1 MDFSIDP
8 QTQELLLEQIQ
19 DLVERELYP
28 LETDLETNGIRS
40 LLPKLNEVRGQVRE
54 LGFWC
59 PHISREH
66 GGMGLSLVQHAL
78 VSAVLGRCQ
87 LGHYAF
93 NCQAPDAGNMEIL
106 IKHGTPEQKRALL
119 EPLLEGRIRSCFAM
133 TEPERPGIESDLDGD
148 QRGQRR
154 SGLRHQR
161 AQVVYQRRRR
171 SQLCHRH
178 GGDRRPGRSLR
189 SGQYDPGPHGH
200 SGISEAAKHPYHGS
214 RGRRLL
220 QPCGGPLRG
229 LSGSPDNLL
238 GVEGA
243 GFRIAQQRLGAGRIH
258 HCMRWIGI
266 GERSIELMCRR
277 AADRELAP
285 GRLLGSRQI
294 VQTWIAD
301 SWTEVRAA
309 RLMVLDAAW
318 KMERDGQLGARK
330 EISAIKF
337 YAANVLLKVLDRAI
351 QAHGGLGVTSDTPLA
366 GFFRHERAGRIYD
379 GPDEVHRIVVARELL
394 KEYGVKVT
402 F

>member
-8 QTQELLLEQIQ
+8 QTQELLEKIQ

-28 LETDLETNGIRS
+28 LEAALETNGIKS
-40 LLPKLNEVRGQVRE
+40 LLPRLNEVRGKVKE
-54 LGFWC
+54 LGLWC
-59 PHISREH
+59 PHISTEH
-66 GGMGLSLVQHAL
+66 GGMGLSLVQNAL

-106 IKHGTPEQKRALL
+106 IKNGTSEQKRTFL

-133 TEPERPGIESDLDGD
+133 TEPERPGSNPTWMETSAVKDGQD
-148 QRGQRR
+148 YVINGRKWFTSSADGASFTIVMAVTDAEAGRYD
-154 SGLRHQR
+154 R
-161 AQVVYQRRRR
+161 ASMILVPM
-171 SQLCHRH
+171 
-178 GGDRRPGRSLR
+178 DTPGF
-189 SGQYDPGPHGH
+189 
-200 SGISEAAKHPYHGS
+200 
-214 RGRRLL
+214 RRLRNIPIMGHVGEDYCSHAEVL
-220 QPCGGPLRG
+220 FEDCRVPR
-229 LSGSPDNLL
+229 DNLL

-266 GERSIELMCRR
+266 GERSIELMCQRV
-277 AADRELAP
+277 ADRELAP
-285 GRLLGSRQI
+285 GRPLASKQI

-301 SWTEVRAA
+301 SWAEIRAA

-337 YAANVLLKVLDRAI
+337 FAANVLLKVLDRAI

-366 GFFRHERAGRIYD
+366 GFFRNERAGRIYD

-394 KEYGVKVT
+394 KQYGVKVT